1 MTLLSITYGIFLLS
15 VLGLYWL
22 QEARSLRLGIL
33 LLASLVF
40 YASLQIQYLPL
51 LLVMALIA
59 FGFGRQIA
67 AAPLP
72 MEHFQPADAAAGKG
86 TSKAT
91 RKPVADGVS
100 SNGKAG
106 TGPSAVRAM
115 PQLNRRLVLLW
126 LGIGLQVA
134 VLVGFKYLGFLFT
147 TAGSIIGLPLFT
159 IGAERVA
166 SIIAPLG
173 ISYFV
178 FECIAYLVDTYRGAP
193 AARNLLQ
200 FLAYK
205 LFFPKLLSGP
215 ITRYHTVEGQL
226 AHRLPLRLEQSV
238 DGLWLIAVGALKK
251 LLLADHLATL
261 VNLSFG
267 NLERAGSG
275 DIWLAVL
282 AYGLQLYFDFSGYVD
297 VARGSGILLGVYLP
311 ENFRGPYFS
320 TSIADFWRRWHIT
333 LGNWLRNYLY
343 FPLGGSRQGLLRTCF
358 NLIIVMV
365 VAGIWHNP
373 GWGFVIWGLIHGVA
387 LAAHRLTEYFSQRS
401 PAAADFWARPP
412 GVLLGWGLTQVTVFF
427 SWIFFRLP
435 EPSAYGL
442 ALNRLVGQSA
452 DIQFAAKIYQEG
464 LQVSRPQAIAMVVA
478 VIVGMAV
485 VQAFKQG
492 LKVQFNWYLKIALV
506 PLLIYLAWLLA
517 PSESLPYIYFDF

>member
-22 QEARSLRLGIL
+22 LEARSLRLAVL
-33 LLASLVF
+33 LVASLVF
-40 YASLQIQYLPL
+40 YASLQIQYVPL
-51 LLVMALIA
+51 LLVLALIT
-59 FGFGRQIA
+59 FSLGQQIA

-72 MEHFQPADAAAGKG
+72 SGLQPVGMDGEGAIFDAAPL
-86 TSKAT
+86 
-91 RKPVADGVS
+91 KPVGAQ
-100 SNGKAG
+100 A
-106 TGPSAVRAM
+106 TGGQRRRA
-115 PQLNRRLVLLW
+115 LLV

-147 TAGSIIGLPLFT
+147 ATGAIATLPSL
-159 IGAERVA
+159 AANADRVA
-166 SIIAPLG
+166 ALIAPLG
-173 ISYFV
+173 LSYFV
-178 FECIAYLVDTYRGAP
+178 FECIAYLVDVYRGAP
-193 AARNLLQ
+193 ATPHLLP

-275 DIWLAVL
+275 DIWLATL

-297 VARGSGILLGVYLP
+297 VARGSGILLGIYLP
-311 ENFRGPYFS
+311 ENFRGPYFA
-320 TSIADFWRRWHIT
+320 TSIADFWRRWHMT
-333 LGNWLRNYLY
+333 LGSWLRNYLY
-343 FPLGGSRQGLLRTCF
+343 FPLGGSRRGLWRTCL
-358 NLIIVMV
+358 NLVIVMII
-365 VAGIWHNP
+365 AGIWHNP
-373 GWGFVIWGLIHGVA
+373 GWGFVIWGLIHGLA
-387 LAAHRLTEYFSQRS
+387 LAAHRLTEFAGQRS
-401 PAAADFWARPP
+401 PALALFWTRPW
-412 GVLLGWGLTQVTVFF
+412 GALLGWGLTQVTVFF

-442 ALNRLVGQSA
+442 ALNRLLGQTA
-452 DIQFAAKIYQEG
+452 DIQFAPKIYQEG
-464 LQVSRPQAIAMVVA
+464 LQISRPQAVAMVVA
-478 VIVGMAV
+478 VALVMAV
-485 VQAFKQG
+485 VQAFKQE
-492 LKVQFNWYLKIALV
+492 LKLQVNWYLKIALV
-506 PLLIYLAWLLA
+506 PVFIYLAWLLA